1 MKYIS
6 SIIFLVTVLIF
17 SGVTVSAQETEVQV
31 VDEVIAQVNDSV
43 ITLSQIKREMNET
56 VEALLVK
63 KREKDPNITRAEVE
77 TEVKERRGNLI
88 ANIINEELLMQ
99 RSKEI
104 GYDSQIEAEINRRFL
119 LQMQQNNLKSLDQ
132 LYKQM
137 AASGIDPDKVREL
150 WRRELTADYVLQG
163 EVDRRVFQGWK
174 TKEIKAYYEANKD
187 KFTKPE
193 TVTISEIF
201 LSFAGLDEADVRQ
214 KANEIIA
221 KVRAGEDFGE
231 LAVQYSDRP
240 NVSETKGKVGEL
252 KVADID
258 KTFAE
263 PLKNLKVGE
272 VSEPIEINNVGIE
285 ILRVD
290 ERSKASNEA
299 FYDENEVRKAMTF
312 EVMAE
317 KRKEFMVELRKNSYI
332 KIREE
337 YRPEV
342 SPVLYADERTSDD
355 EDKNPG
361 K

>member
-1 MKYIS
+1 MRYINS
-6 SIIFLVTVLIF
+6 AIFLITVLIF
-17 SGVTVSAQETEVQV
+17 SGVSVSAQETEVQV

-43 ITLSQIKREMNET
+43 ITLSQIRREMKET
-56 VEALLVK
+56 VDAILTK
-63 KREKDPNITRAEVE
+63 NPNKPRAEAE
-77 TEVKERRGNLI
+77 AEVKARRGNLI

-99 RSKEI
+99 RAKEY
-104 GYDSQIEAEINRRFL
+104 GYDSQVEAEINQRFL
-119 LQMQQNNLKSLDQ
+119 QQMQRNNFKSLDQ

-137 AASGIDPDKVREL
+137 AAGGIDPDEVRNL
-150 WRRELTADYVLQG
+150 WRRQITTDIVMQR
-163 EVDRRVFQGWK
+163 EVDARVYQGWK
-174 TKEIKAYYEANKD
+174 TKEIKTYYEANKT

-201 LSFAGLDEADVRQ
+201 LSFAGLNEADVRQ
-214 KANEIIA
+214 KANDIIA
-221 KVRAGEDFGE
+221 KARAGEDFGN

-252 KVADID
+252 KVSEIE

-272 VSEPIEINNVGIE
+272 VSEPIEINDVGIE

-299 FYDENEVRKAMTF
+299 FYDENEVRKTMTYD
-312 EVMAE
+312 VLAE
-317 KRKEFMVELRKNSYI
+317 KRKEYMVKLRNDSYI

-342 SPVLYADERTSDD
+342 SPVLFADERTSDD
-355 EDKNPG
+355 KDKNPG